1 MPNKIY
7 IVSIVKHSINI
18 TTTFVG
24 YINNTN
30 KRNIA
35 SYIKKKCN
43 IILGEKLE
51 DSNSTV
57 KNDICV
63 YSTNKDNVYV
73 YIEQVFEIK

>member
-1 MPNKIY
+1 MTNKIY
-7 IVSIVKHSINI
+7 LVSIVKNDPNVK
-18 TTTFVG
+18 TTFVG

-51 DSNSTV
+51 DSSIV
-57 KNDICV
+57 KDDICV
-63 YSTNKDNVYV
+63 YNTNKSNVFV
-73 YIEQVFEIK
+73 YIESVSEIK

>member
-1 MPNKIY
+1 MTNKIY
-7 IVSIVKHSINI
+7 IVSIVKNDPNVK
-18 TTTFVG
+18 TTFVG
-24 YINNTN
+24 YINNIN

-51 DSNSTV
+51 DSSIV

-63 YSTNKDNVYV
+63 YTTNKSNVFV
-73 YIEQVFEIK
+73 YIESVCEIK